1 MIREA
6 TFVRKSKPSE
16 EMTISPGSPPYLIK
30 TMAVAG
36 RFEIIENT
44 RETQGLNDLG
54 NPSFNSDSEIVFKVN
69 YTATVSNRPKC

>member
-16 EMTISPGSPPYLIK
+16 EMTISPGTSYLIK

-54 NPSFNSDSEIVFKVN
+54 NPSFNSVSEIVFKVN
-69 YTATVSNRPKC
+69 YTATVSNSPKC